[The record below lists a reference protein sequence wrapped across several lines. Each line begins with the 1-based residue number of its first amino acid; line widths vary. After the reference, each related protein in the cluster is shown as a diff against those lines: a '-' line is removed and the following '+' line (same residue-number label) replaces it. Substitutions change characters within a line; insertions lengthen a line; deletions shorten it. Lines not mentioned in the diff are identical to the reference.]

1 MDYLPLLLSAGG
13 SFNLEPELLLRRI
26 IGPDASPS
34 LDAEDYEIIHDGKA
48 VGRLSRSGSG
58 GRVSWQ
64 WSIYGATAGQRS
76 NGIADSPSDAKA
88 AFLSAWQGL
97 SGHA

>member
-1 MDYLPLLLSAGG
+1 MPTA
-13 SFNLEPELLLRRI
+13 FNLEPELLLRRN

-34 LDAEDYEIIHDGKA
+34 LDAEDYEIVHDGKA
-48 VGRLSRSGSG
+48 VGRLSRSDSD

-64 WSIYGATAGQRS
+64 WSIYGAIAGQHS

-88 AFLSAWQGL
+88 CFLAL
-97 SGHA
+97 RVF